1 MQDCEIVTTEF
12 AAAHWAPV
20 LSRILVPTDFSWRSD
35 VAVDCAF
42 ELTRK
47 MHAQLTILH
56 VRPEPSA
63 LDYTL
68 GISGRR
74 LGPNEGR
81 GRAFF
86 ERRSGT
92 RQATRRR
99 SELEVELRLGYSAR
113 DIEHGKAD
121 PSRSSCSID
130 AWIHRVEASVVWQRR
145 GENRR
150 TRALSDSCRALT
162 QFDQPLGDATFG
174 QSRERNFFEKTRV
187 ALFRLWR
194 SWSWHCPSDLFDH
207 EGGLTTRRWKR
218 RIRKIEY

>member
-12 AAAHWAPV
+12 AAGHWAPV

-35 VAVDCAF
+35 VTVDCAI

-68 GISGRR
+68 GGVSEGDWDQMKEGAERFLRDVVAHAKRR
-74 LGPNEGR
+74 VV
-81 GRAFF
+81 
-86 ERRSGT
+86 
-92 RQATRRR
+92 
-99 SELEVELRLGYSAR
+99 EVSSRLSFGLDIQHEILSMAKQIPADLLVLSTHGYT
-113 DIEHGKAD
+113 GG
-121 PSRSSCSID
+121 SICC
-130 AWIHRVEASVVWQRR
+130 WQRR

-162 QFDQPLGDATFG
+162 QFDQPLGDGTFG
-174 QSRERNFFEKTRV
+174 QSRERNFLKKQELPYFGFGEAGPGIVRPICSIMKEAQQR
-187 ALFRLWR
+187 A
-194 SWSWHCPSDLFDH
+194 D
-207 EGGLTTRRWKR
+207 
-218 RIRKIEY
+218 